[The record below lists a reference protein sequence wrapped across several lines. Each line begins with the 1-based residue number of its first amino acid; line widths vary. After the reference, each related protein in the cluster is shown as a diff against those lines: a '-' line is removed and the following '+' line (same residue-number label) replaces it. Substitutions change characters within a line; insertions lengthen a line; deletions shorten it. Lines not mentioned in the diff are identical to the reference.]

1 MARVEHAARATF
13 EHGLTR
19 EQKHKALGCF
29 CSGQL
34 MTKTQKHSLSGDTVS
49 LALTLKRLAARP
61 NPNRLRDWMIEQ
73 IETELRWRASVAMAT
88 VR

>member
-1 MARVEHAARATF
+1 
-13 EHGLTR
+13 
-19 EQKHKALGCF
+19 
-29 CSGQL
+29 